1 MTLYYSISITC
12 YNCDMKKV
20 KVLQL
25 NVWTGRIK
33 GALLDFFENNK
44 FDVICLQ
51 EAIWSDNQLLES
63 FAASVEQIKEASG
76 LVNESRAANWD
87 IDALGAKVFQGNVI
101 LTRERIVN
109 EEIKT
114 VHGKYSTVKS
124 DLDLYE
130 HCYKAQIVTLESG
143 LNILNYHGYWQK
155 DPLGNE
161 TTISVMEK
169 VAEMAKKATGP
180 LVMCG
185 DLNITSASPAMRK
198 LDFLKDLTHVYDIDN
213 TLSGLKFLGKVPC
226 DHILVN
232 NSVKVLNFEVEE
244 RIVSDHKALTCELEV
259 LD

>member
-1 MTLYYSISITC
+1 
-12 YNCDMKKV
+12 MKKV

-33 GALLDFFENNK
+33 GALLDFFKNNS
-44 FDVICLQ
+44 FDIICLQ
-51 EAIWSDNQLLES
+51 EAVWSDSGLLES

-76 LVNESRAANWD
+76 LTNESRAENWD
-87 IDALGAKVFQGNVI
+87 IEAFGTKIFQGNVI
-101 LTRERIVN
+101 LTRDRIVN

-124 DLDLYE
+124 DLDMHD
-130 HCYKAQIVTLESG
+130 HCYRAQFVTLESG
-143 LNILNYHGYWQK
+143 LNIINYHGYWRK

-161 TTISVMEK
+161 DTINAMKK
-169 VAEMAKKATGP
+169 VADMAKKAVGP
-180 LVMCG
+180 LIMCG
-185 DLNITSASPAMRK
+185 DLNVTSVSPAMRE

-226 DHILVN
+226 DHILIN
-232 NSVKVLNFEVEE
+232 DSIKVLNFKVEE
-244 RIVSDHKALTCELEV
+244 RIISDHKALACELEI